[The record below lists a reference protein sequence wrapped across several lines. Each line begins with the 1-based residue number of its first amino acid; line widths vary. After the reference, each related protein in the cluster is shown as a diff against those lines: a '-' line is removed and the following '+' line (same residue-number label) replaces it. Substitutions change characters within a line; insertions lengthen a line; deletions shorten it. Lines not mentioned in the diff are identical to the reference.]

1 MTREPY
7 SRALF
12 DWKAL
17 GLIAMLAL
25 VAVLVWYSRRPA
37 VVPLLPELRPFAE
50 KYGPS
55 RNSQFGEEWLIR
67 DFFQDKRDGIFV
79 DVGANHH
86 QSLST
91 TYYLEVALGWSGIA
105 VEPLAQFAEGY
116 AKHRPRTKF
125 RPFFVSD
132 ASDQQ
137 AKLYVLKHNTLIS
150 SGDKSFTERWGGT
163 AESVTAPT
171 ITLNDLLAA
180 EKIDRVDF
188 LSMDIETWEP
198 KALAGFDIQRFRPAL
213 VCIES
218 HEEVLQQ
225 ILDYF
230 AHNQYVLVGK
240 YLKADEHNLYFT
252 PLRE

>member
-1 MTREPY
+1 MTRKPN

-17 GLIAMLAL
+17 ALLAL
-25 VAVLVWYSRRPA
+25 LVLAAGYSWYSTRPVLVP
-37 VVPLLPELRPFAE
+37 VLPELRPFAE

-67 DFFQDKRDGIFV
+67 DFFQDKRGGIFV

-86 QSLST
+86 QLLST
-91 TYYLEVALGWSGIA
+91 TYYLENALAWSGIA

-116 AKHRPRTKF
+116 AVHRPRTKF

-132 ASDQQ
+132 ASDQE
-137 AKLYVLKHNTLIS
+137 ATLYVLKHKTLVS
-150 SGDKSFTERWGGT
+150 SADKSFTERWGSN
-163 AESVTAPT
+163 AEAVTTPT
-171 ITLNDLLAA
+171 ITLNDLLTA
-180 EKIDRVDF
+180 EKIDRFDF

-213 VCIES
+213 VCIEA

-230 AHNQYVLVGK
+230 THNQYVLVGK
-240 YLKADEHNLYFT
+240 YLKADENNLYFS
-252 PLRE
+252 PLQ

>member
-1 MTREPY
+1 MTRVSH

-17 GLIAMLAL
+17 GLIGMLAL
-25 VAVLVWYSRRPA
+25 VAVLVWYSSRPA

-67 DFFQDKRDGIFV
+67 DFFQDKRGGIFV

-91 TYYLEVALGWSGIA
+91 TYYLEVALEWSGIA

-116 AKHRPRTKF
+116 ATHRPRTKF

-163 AESVTAPT
+163 AETVTAPT

-180 EKIDRVDF
+180 EKIDRFDF

-213 VCIES
+213 VCIEA

-225 ILDYF
+225 LLDYF
-230 AHNQYVLVGK
+230 AQNQYVLVGK

-252 PLRE
+252 PLRK